1 MITHLTFDNRDLLID
16 YTLSLSL
23 LHFSSLNKISHSF
36 VNVGLIQ
43 QGYVKG
49 GIPKDLRLSPDKL

>member
-16 YTLSLSL
+16 YTLSL